1 MPGVCTIRLCCGSVH
16 ARGKFGGARP
26 AHYTIVIEW
35 PVAGQGSQI
44 LRLPVTT

>member
-1 MPGVCTIRLCCGSVH
+1 VVESGRPAGSR
-16 ARGKFGGARP
+16 ARVEAGGARP